1 MAFVKKSFAD
11 IYTHLEQDARQR
23 TPQLSDFQ
31 EGSVVRTL
39 FESFAVELTTLYEQ
53 LDLVYQAGFIDTAEE
68 ANLDRVVAVLGIKRN
83 EPDFAAGRV
92 LFTRDPGSND
102 ALTIPIGTLVTTVED
117 ESLQPAKKAY
127 ITIEEGH
134 LPVGQNEVEVK
145 VQAEVRGRQMIA
157 DAETVVVMPR
167 PVPGVKHVNNARSIR
182 FLGRDRETDEELR
195 QRAKQ
200 VLLASGRAS
209 STSIETALLSMP
221 GVRAVCIKEDR
232 TRPGMIQIFIDGL
245 TEQNYASLQQRVD
258 QVRAAGIYVMLEPA
272 HLINLTLT
280 IRISVDRRVKG
291 EERSALEQRVTDAV
305 ESFIQR
311 IPMGQPL
318 LFSQLTAEILSSKGV
333 VDLDDFRLRAEQL
346 TDPANPQITQYGIS
360 ARRIEASIYERFVP
374 VSVRVASE
382 TKPLAVDVQVRV
394 AFPSQPLQSWLAT
407 HHQDRLKECSTEPA
421 LLSYSGLLAV
431 ANGDPAASESMPII
445 EELQRFYSNLQTVAT
460 TIDWQIGLNELTQAA
475 LVEIVRSYFATVQ
488 EENPSGGGQISS
500 RKILA
505 HLHQLGAAGKLD
517 KAWREYARRFCRHA
531 CNDLTRSPWR
541 PSPIRQWQT
550 ASMPRSLPTI
560 KAPCRQPRTRS
571 RQHSPRQSNSSA
583 ARMNS

>member
-1 MAFVKKSFAD
+1 M
-11 IYTHLEQDARQR
+11 
-23 TPQLSDFQ
+23 
-31 EGSVVRTL
+31 
-39 FESFAVELTTLYEQ
+39 
-53 LDLVYQAGFIDTAEE
+53 
-68 ANLDRVVAVLGIKRN
+68 
-83 EPDFAAGRV
+83 
-92 LFTRDPGSND
+92 
-102 ALTIPIGTLVTTVED
+102 TIPKTMKAAILIEQRKPLMIDEVQLPPTLEIGQVL
-117 ESLQPAKKAY
+117 
-127 ITIEEGH
+127 
-134 LPVGQNEVEVK
+134 VK
-145 VQAEVRGRQMIA
+145 VHFSGICGSQLGEIDGAKGEDKFLPHLLGHEASGIVEAIG
-157 DAETVVVMPR
+157 
-167 PVPGVKHVNNARSIR
+167 PGVKHVNNARSIR

-360 ARRIEASIYERFVP
+360 ARRINPACFEKFIRGRQQINQPFAVAHATLSVARFSFSVRSAMRNASIN
-374 VSVRVASE
+374 SAMS
-382 TKPLAVDVQVRV
+382 
-394 AFPSQPLQSWLAT
+394 PSIT
-407 HHQDRLKECSTEPA
+407 R
-421 LLSYSGLLAV
+421 
-431 ANGDPAASESMPII
+431 
-445 EELQRFYSNLQTVAT
+445 SNLYKVKFMRWSVT
-460 TIDWQIGLNELTQAA
+460 
-475 LVEIVRSYFATVQ
+475 
-488 EENPSGGGQISS
+488 
-500 RKILA
+500 
-505 HLHQLGAAGKLD
+505 
-517 KAWREYARRFCRHA
+517 RF
-531 CNDLTRSPWR
+531 WG
-541 PSPIRQWQT
+541 
-550 ASMPRSLPTI
+550 
-560 KAPCRQPRTRS
+560 
-571 RQHSPRQSNSSA
+571 
-583 ARMNS
+583 